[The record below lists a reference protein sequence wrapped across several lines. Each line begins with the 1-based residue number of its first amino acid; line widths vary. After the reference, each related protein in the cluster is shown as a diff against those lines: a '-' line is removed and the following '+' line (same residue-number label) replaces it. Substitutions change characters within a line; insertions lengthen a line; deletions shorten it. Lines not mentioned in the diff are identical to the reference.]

1 MFSNSNM
8 SIAFEKE
15 PVCVV
20 VEGVKLYI
28 KILCINIQH
37 IDCYCID
44 TAWFSVQDN
53 LLGEGALGFE
63 YPQGK

>member
-28 KILCINIQH
+28 NLMLCINIQH
-37 IDCYCID
+37 IDCYCIEE
-44 TAWFSVQDN
+44 
-53 LLGEGALGFE
+53 L
-63 YPQGK
+63 